1 MSQHKEAMFYKS
13 RRDGGV
19 QCFLCPHHCV
29 IYDDKVGLCGVRKN
43 LKGKLYSLIY
53 GKVSSMALDPI
64 EKKPLRNFHSG
75 SNIFSI
81 GSLGCNLSCPFCQ
94 NHCIAKVDVFNSEP
108 EVISISSEEMV
119 EKAWSLKPRGN
130 VGIAYT
136 YNEPSVWYEF
146 VLDTAKLAKEKGLL
160 NIMVTN
166 GYLNSDP
173 LKELLPYIDAMNIDL
188 KAFNQEF
195 YKNIGNGNLEIVKK
209 SIEQAA
215 STCHVEVTTLV
226 IPDLNDSPNEMDKM
240 CEWLA
245 SINPLIPLHLSR
257 YFPRYQ
263 MRDKEPTSYES
274 LSQLADIARKHLKYV
289 YLGNV

>member
-94 NHCIAKVDVFNSEP
+94 NHCIAK
-108 EVISISSEEMV
+108 
-119 EKAWSLKPRGN
+119 
-130 VGIAYT
+130 
-136 YNEPSVWYEF
+136 
-146 VLDTAKLAKEKGLL
+146 
-160 NIMVTN
+160 
-166 GYLNSDP
+166 
-173 LKELLPYIDAMNIDL
+173 
-188 KAFNQEF
+188 
-195 YKNIGNGNLEIVKK
+195 
-209 SIEQAA
+209 
-215 STCHVEVTTLV
+215 
-226 IPDLNDSPNEMDKM
+226 
-240 CEWLA
+240 
-245 SINPLIPLHLSR
+245 
-257 YFPRYQ
+257 
-263 MRDKEPTSYES
+263 
-274 LSQLADIARKHLKYV
+274 
-289 YLGNV
+289 